1 MLNEEQQATEVTI
14 TGGQIIIALQVIS
27 RLVSSG
33 GLKDME
39 LSPVGDARDGMV
51 AALETATGVNFDAAK
66 AQQEAL
72 QRQRIA
78 QAREAHAKAQQEA
91 ADKIETPAVDLSK
104 ASAET
109 AEDSELGT
117 PAEVEAPS
125 ETDKAP
131 AGNSHAA
138 DVEVG

>member
-14 TGGQIIIALQVIS
+14 TGGQVIIALQVIS

-51 AALETATGVNFDAAK
+51 AALETATGVNFDTAK
-66 AQQEAL
+66 AQQEAM

-78 QAREAHAKAQQEA
+78 QARADHQKAQQEA
-91 ADKIETPAVDLSK
+91 ADQTEAPAVDLSK
-104 ASAET
+104 ESAE
-109 AEDSELGT
+109 A
-117 PAEVEAPS
+117 PAETVEIV
-125 ETDKAP
+125 EAP

>member
-66 AQQEAL
+66 AQQEAM

-78 QAREAHAKAQQEA
+78 QAREAHQKAQQEA
-91 ADKIETPAVDLSK
+91 ADNTEAPAVDLGE
-104 ASAET
+104 APAET
-109 AEDSELGT
+109 TD
-117 PAEVEAPS
+117 EAPA

>member
-14 TGGQIIIALQVIS
+14 TGGQVIIALQVIS

-51 AALETATGVNFDAAK
+51 AALETATGVNFDTAK
-66 AQQEAL
+66 AQQEAM

-78 QAREAHAKAQQEA
+78 QARADHQKAQQEA
-91 ADKIETPAVDLSK
+91 VEMIDGIKVEIYDHLDRLTDPEAKLK
-104 ASAET
+104 AEKYMANNKSRIYNT
-109 AEDSELGT
+109 RC
-117 PAEVEAPS
+117 
-125 ETDKAP
+125 
-131 AGNSHAA
+131 
-138 DVEVG
+138 

>member
-1 MLNEEQQATEVTI
+1 MLNEEQQATEVTL
-14 TGGQIIIALQVIS
+14 TGGQVIIALQVIS

-39 LSPVGDARDGMV
+39 LSPVGEARDGMV
-51 AALETATGVNFDAAK
+51 AALEAATEVNFDAAK
-66 AQQEAL
+66 AQQEAM

-78 QAREAHAKAQQEA
+78 QAREAHQKAQQEA
-91 ADKIETPAVDLSK
+91 ADQTEAPAVDLGE
-104 ASAET
+104 APAET
-109 AEDSELGT
+109 AE
-117 PAEVEAPS
+117 
-125 ETDKAP
+125 AP

>member
-1 MLNEEQQATEVTI
+1 MLNEELQATEVTI
-14 TGGQIIIALQVIS
+14 TGGQVIIALQVIS

-39 LSPVGDARDGMV
+39 LSPVGEARDGMV

-66 AQQEAL
+66 AQQEAM

-78 QAREAHAKAQQEA
+78 QAREAHQKAQQEA
-91 ADKIETPAVDLSK
+91 ANKVEDAVDLGE
-104 ASAET
+104 APAET
-109 AEDSELGT
+109 AD
-117 PAEVEAPS
+117 EAPI
-125 ETDKAP
+125 EKAEAP

>member
-1 MLNEEQQATEVTI
+1 MLNEEQQATEVTL
-14 TGGQIIIALQVIS
+14 TGGQVIIALQVIS

-51 AALETATGVNFDAAK
+51 AALEAATDVNFDAAK
-66 AQQEAL
+66 AQQEAM

-91 ADKIETPAVDLSK
+91 ADKIEAPAVDLSK
-104 ASAET
+104 ESAE
-109 AEDSELGT
+109 A
-117 PAEVEAPS
+117 PAETVEIV
-125 ETDKAP
+125 EAP